1 MPDDASEEE
10 EEEEGD
16 DGTTE
21 AAAAVTDAT
30 AVSGSW
36 WMPRLRSAA
45 PACVLSDR
53 SCERTATP
61 RDHDRN
67 GAAAANAS
75 AAAFAAAAAVASP
88 SPASA
93 SPAPAVAC
101 AHAASAASSAAVC
114 RWRLRSASIAMGER
128 HVLPVQTKHTRRS
141 GGRGGATAPVAPPPP
156 PPTASPQMPPKRA
169 SFGDIGDTS
178 TSNDEDV
185 PVVDTPGTAERKGLI
200 GSAMNLIGRMRSPS
214 RDEAPA
220 APPPPPPPPPPPAP
234 APERPRAA
242 SPVHSEAGW
251 ATDDMTTASDES
263 WETEPEED
271 EKRPRAKPLSPDA
284 VAAAGK
290 CPTSLPPP
298 KLNQKRATPEVEKRK
313 RSRPDA
319 LAAVGRCPT
328 ALPPPRASTNPATSP
343 TSPSRK
349 PKRAEPDDADATDG
363 ERTASP
369 ADLNPDLGGG
379 FVASARAAM
388 VRLYERYNPEKVD
401 EVDTLLTKWPG
412 REAQLLSAV
421 EAKYSR
427 EEAAP
432 ASPAAVPKPA
442 DVLAA
447 VMGDAGRTKSPTP
460 ERMPREII
468 FTRDGTP

>member
-1 MPDDASEEE
+1 
-10 EEEEGD
+10 
-16 DGTTE
+16 
-21 AAAAVTDAT
+21 
-30 AVSGSW
+30 
-36 WMPRLRSAA
+36 
-45 PACVLSDR
+45 
-53 SCERTATP
+53 
-61 RDHDRN
+61 
-67 GAAAANAS
+67 
-75 AAAFAAAAAVASP
+75 
-88 SPASA
+88 
-93 SPAPAVAC
+93 
-101 AHAASAASSAAVC
+101 
-114 RWRLRSASIAMGER
+114 
-128 HVLPVQTKHTRRS
+128 
-141 GGRGGATAPVAPPPP
+141 
-156 PPTASPQMPPKRA
+156 
-169 SFGDIGDTS
+169 
-178 TSNDEDV
+178 
-185 PVVDTPGTAERKGLI
+185 
-200 GSAMNLIGRMRSPS
+200 
-214 RDEAPA
+214 
-220 APPPPPPPPPPPAP
+220 
-234 APERPRAA
+234 
-242 SPVHSEAGW
+242 
-251 ATDDMTTASDES
+251 MTTASDES

-313 RSRPDA
+313 PSRPDA
-319 LAAVGRCPT
+319 LAAAGRCPT

-343 TSPSRK
+343 ISPSK

>member
-1 MPDDASEEE
+1 
-10 EEEEGD
+10 
-16 DGTTE
+16 
-21 AAAAVTDAT
+21 
-30 AVSGSW
+30 
-36 WMPRLRSAA
+36 
-45 PACVLSDR
+45 
-53 SCERTATP
+53 
-61 RDHDRN
+61 
-67 GAAAANAS
+67 
-75 AAAFAAAAAVASP
+75 
-88 SPASA
+88 
-93 SPAPAVAC
+93 
-101 AHAASAASSAAVC
+101 
-114 RWRLRSASIAMGER
+114 
-128 HVLPVQTKHTRRS
+128 
-141 GGRGGATAPVAPPPP
+141 
-156 PPTASPQMPPKRA
+156 MPPKRA

-185 PVVDTPGTAERKGLI
+185 PVVDTPRTAERKGLI

-220 APPPPPPPPPPPAP
+220 APPPPPPPPPPAL

-313 RSRPDA
+313 PSRPDA
-319 LAAVGRCPT
+319 LAAAGRCPT

-343 TSPSRK
+343 ISPSK

>member
-1 MPDDASEEE
+1 MD
-10 EEEEGD
+10 
-16 DGTTE
+16 
-21 AAAAVTDAT
+21 
-30 AVSGSW
+30 
-36 WMPRLRSAA
+36 
-45 PACVLSDR
+45 
-53 SCERTATP
+53 TP
-61 RDHDRN
+61 R
-67 GAAAANAS
+67 
-75 AAAFAAAAAVASP
+75 
-88 SPASA
+88 
-93 SPAPAVAC
+93 
-101 AHAASAASSAAVC
+101 
-114 RWRLRSASIAMGER
+114 
-128 HVLPVQTKHTRRS
+128 
-141 GGRGGATAPVAPPPP
+141 
-156 PPTASPQMPPKRA
+156 
-169 SFGDIGDTS
+169 
-178 TSNDEDV
+178 
-185 PVVDTPGTAERKGLI
+185 TAERKGLI

-220 APPPPPPPPPPPAP
+220 APA
-234 APERPRAA
+234 AAAAAAARACTERPRAA

-313 RSRPDA
+313 PSRPDA
-319 LAAVGRCPT
+319 LAAAGRCPT

-343 TSPSRK
+343 SRRRIEEAEAEAEAGRRRRDGR
-349 PKRAEPDDADATDG
+349 RAHGVARRSEPG
-363 ERTASP
+363 FRRRLRRER
-369 ADLNPDLGGG
+369 
-379 FVASARAAM
+379 ARAM

-447 VMGDAGRTKSPTP
+447 
-460 ERMPREII
+460 
-468 FTRDGTP
+468 